1 MQPQITSF
9 QQEYLAELEIAET
22 QLLALAGAVPE
33 ESYGWSPVLGAR
45 SFSAVLVHIA
55 VGNLLL
61 LYRAG
66 VRIPAVTNLYGAI
79 EGELVARIVAIVH
92 KNVAMEGTIVA
103 KSEVVD
109 LLKRSFQAVAE
120 AMAAVTPD
128 GLEVRGNFFGKP
140 EAVRRLYLRML
151 AHSHEHMGQAIA
163 YVRSMGYKVPWPDPL
178 RDLERVAVSAAAHH
192 LTA

>member
-1 MQPQITSF
+1 MQQATTSF

-33 ESYGWSPVLGAR
+33 ESYGWSPVPGVR
-45 SFSAVLVHIA
+45 SFSAILIHIA
-55 VGNLLL
+55 VGNLVL

-66 VRIPAVTNLYGAI
+66 VRIPLVTDLYGSF
-79 EGELVARIVAIVH
+79 EGEPVARVVAIIR
-92 KNVAMEGTIVA
+92 KNAAMEETIVA

-109 LLKRSFQAVAE
+109 LLRRSFQAVAE
-120 AMAAVTPD
+120 AMGAATPHD
-128 GLEVRGNFFGKP
+128 LEVRGNFFGKP
-140 EAVRRLYLRML
+140 EAVRRLYLRIL

-178 RDLERVAVSAAAHH
+178 KDLDRAAMSEVAQQ

>member
-1 MQPQITSF
+1 MQQEITSF

-33 ESYGWSPVLGAR
+33 ESYGWSPVPGAR

-66 VRIPAVTNLYGAI
+66 ARIHPVTDLYGSI
-79 EGELVARIVAIVH
+79 EGETVARVVAMIR
-92 KNVAMEGTIVA
+92 KNVAMEETIVA
-103 KSEVVD
+103 KSAVVD
-109 LLKRSFQAVAE
+109 LLRCSFQAVAK
-120 AMAAVTPD
+120 AMAAVSPD
-128 GLEVRGNFFGKP
+128 DLEVRGNFFGKP

-178 RDLERVAVSAAAHH
+178 RDLDRVAASEAAHQ

>member
-1 MQPQITSF
+1 MQQEISSF

-22 QLLALAGAVPE
+22 QLLAVADAVPGD
-33 ESYGWSPVLGAR
+33 SYGWRPVLGAR

-66 VRIPAVTNLYGAI
+66 EQIPAVTNLYGSI
-79 EGELVARIVAIVH
+79 EGQPVERVVAIIR
-92 KNVAMEGTIVA
+92 KNVALEGTIVA

-109 LLKRSFQAVAE
+109 LLRRSFQAVAE
-120 AMAAVTPD
+120 AMAGVTPND
-128 GLEVRGNFFGKP
+128 LEVRGNFFGKP

-163 YVRSMGYKVPWPDPL
+163 YVRFMGCKVPWPDPL
-178 RDLERVAVSAAAHH
+178 RDLDRVAVSEAAHQ

>member
-1 MQPQITSF
+1 MQQEVTSF

-22 QLLALAGAVPE
+22 QLLALADAVPE

-55 VGNLLL
+55 VGNFLL

-66 VRIPAVTNLYGAI
+66 VRIPAVTNLYGSI
-79 EGELVARIVAIVH
+79 EGQPVARVVAIIR

-109 LLKRSFQAVAE
+109 LLRRSFQTVAE
-120 AMAAVTPD
+120 AMAGVTPD
-128 GLEVRGNFFGKP
+128 DLEVRGNFFGKP

-178 RDLERVAVSAAAHH
+178 RDLDRVAASEAAHQ